1 MCRGEA
7 AKAVKEKLEQLGNY
21 IGEIEQEED
30 VLVSKQYLDIIQ
42 LKKLS
47 DLHIEKSEMNLR
59 KPFIIVT
66 KDEDYHVPMS
76 ADINVGAAD
85 NKFVAEVLGR
95 TGAYCTACK
104 SEACDMVGTR
114 AHQPYYMDCGVKDVR
129 EIFEDNFVAAYGDI
143 EKRTEADMD
152 MVLPSAR
159 GDYKSRFGAK
169 HGPMTDSIETT
180 KVSLTYVI
188 IQIIFFI
195 PSDNFCPAL
204 LPAQHMDVPDEL
216 FR

>member
-1 MCRGEA
+1 MREGDLANLCRGEA
-7 AKAVKEKLEQLGNY
+7 AEVVKERLEKQGNY
-21 IGEIEQEED
+21 ISEIEQEED
-30 VLVSKQYLDIIQ
+30 VLVSKQYRDIVQ
-42 LKKLS
+42 LKKLG
-47 DLHIEKSEMNLR
+47 DLHIEKSDMNLR

-66 KDEDYHVPMS
+66 KDKNDHVPMS

-114 AHQPYYMDCGVKDVR
+114 AHEPYYMDCGVKEVR

-152 MVLPSAR
+152 VVLPSAR

-169 HGPMTDSIETT
+169 HAPMTDSIETT
-180 KVSLTYVI
+180 KVS
-188 IQIIFFI
+188 F
-195 PSDNFCPAL
+195 S
-204 LPAQHMDVPDEL
+204 
-216 FR
+216 